1 MERVKPLYLS
11 RTYGVPL
18 PNKEDATQSWEPE
31 VFLDKVARM
40 KGRLLKHGEPDL
52 DSVAKIVLS
61 DWVRGRIP
69 FFVPPPERPEELNRA
84 EAKQLKGQSKV
95 VDVKG
100 NWKALEGED
109 KVPGVKQ
116 NLGSIMQKNTFLA
129 EDVQPLEDDFE
140 PGEDDDMVGENGE
153 DEECEEDEEE
163 LSWNDVFEGVTK
175 DVQDPDEMAGGNSTE
190 NRGEI
195 LFVIA
200 PFSSLTSFR

>member
-1 MERVKPLYLS
+1 M
-11 RTYGVPL
+11 
-18 PNKEDATQSWEPE
+18 
-31 VFLDKVARM
+31 FLDKVARM

-69 FFVPPPERPEELNRA
+69 SFVPPPERPEELNRA

-129 EDVQPLEDDFE
+129 EDVQPLEDEFE

-200 PFSSLTSFR
+200 PFSSPTSFR